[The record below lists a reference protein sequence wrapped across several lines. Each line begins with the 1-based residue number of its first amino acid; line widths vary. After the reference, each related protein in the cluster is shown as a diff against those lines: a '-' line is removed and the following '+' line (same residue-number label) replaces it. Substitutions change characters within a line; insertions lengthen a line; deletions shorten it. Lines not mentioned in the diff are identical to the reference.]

1 MAMRTY
7 AKSYFDNERDSFIM
21 EYLFIYLLQI
31 TETLSSI
38 AWGWLVITPFIYFL
52 GCCFLLDY
60 DEAQETLAKHA
71 KKFLVIW
78 LGIPLLIFI
87 LPAKQTLLLMGGT
100 YLGKQAVNQVVTSQ
114 KLAKINT
121 IIDLQLDKYIKE
133 LKEVGN
139 EK

>member
-1 MAMRTY
+1 
-7 AKSYFDNERDSFIM
+7 M
-21 EYLFIYLLQI
+21 EYLFIYLLQLA
-31 TETLSSI
+31 ETLRDI
-38 AWGWLVITPFIYFL
+38 AWVWLLLVPVICFL
-52 GCCFLLDY
+52 GCVALLDN
-60 DEAQETLAKHA
+60 DATQETLTKYA

-78 LGIPLLIFI
+78 LGVPLLIFI

-114 KLAKINT
+114 KLEKINT

-139 EK
+139 GK